1 MLTYIAKRLL
11 QAVFIL
17 WAVASI
23 AFGLTFLSGDPATL
37 MIGDHWT
44 AEQVANFR
52 DYMGFDRP
60 LMVQYGEFLGRIV
73 QGDFGVSVRQQIPV
87 TDLILERFPATLE
100 LAAAALLIIIVVA
113 IPVGVLS
120 AVRRNSLPD
129 RLAMGG
135 ALLAQS
141 IPTFWLGILFI
152 LVFGVL
158 LQWLPISGRGSFF
171 HLILPAVTLA
181 TYSTARIARLV
192 RSSMLDVLGN
202 DYIRTAHA
210 KGLSPRTVNYGH
222 ALRNALIPVITL
234 LGIEV
239 GSLLGGAIV
248 TETVFAYPGIGR
260 LTIQAIYARDLP
272 LVQGVITFGAM
283 IFVLVNLLVDLSY
296 SFLDPRIRH
305 EGRESDP

>member
-1 MLTYIAKRLL
+1 MLTYVAKRLL

-44 AEQVANFR
+44 AEQIANFR
-52 DYMGFDRP
+52 EYMGFDRP
-60 LMVQYGEFLGRIV
+60 LYIQYWEFLQRIV
-73 QGDFGVSVRQQIPV
+73 QGDFGISVRQQVPV
-87 TDLILERFPATLE
+87 TDLILERLPATLQ
-100 LAAAALLIIIVVA
+100 LAAFAFLIIVVVA
-113 IPVGVLS
+113 IPVGVIS
-120 AVRRNSLPD
+120 AVRRNSLAD
-129 RLAMGG
+129 RFAMSG

-141 IPTFWLGILFI
+141 IPTFWLGIMLI
-152 LVFGVL
+152 LAFGVIL
-158 LQWLPISGRGSFF
+158 RWLPVSGSGSFF

-181 TYSTARIARLV
+181 TFSTARIARLV

-210 KGLSPRTVNYGH
+210 KGLSPWKVNYTH

-239 GSLLGGAIV
+239 GSLLGGALI

-272 LVQGVITFGAM
+272 LVQGVITFGAL

-296 SFLDPRIRH
+296 GFLDPRIRH
-305 EGRESDP
+305 E

>member
-1 MLTYIAKRLL
+1 MLTYIVKRLL

-52 DYMGFDRP
+52 EYMGFDRP
-60 LMVQYGEFLGRIV
+60 LIVQYGEFLQRIV

-100 LAAAALLIIIVVA
+100 LAAAALVIIVVVA

-129 RLAMGG
+129 RLAMSG

-152 LVFGVL
+152 LIFGVL
-158 LQWLPISGRGSFF
+158 LQWLPISGRGSFL

-202 DYIRTAHA
+202 DYIRTAQA
-210 KGLSPRTVNYGH
+210 KGLSPRKVNYGH

-239 GSLLGGAIV
+239 GSLLGGALV
-248 TETVFAYPGIGR
+248 TETVFAYPGLGR

-272 LVQGVITFGAM
+272 LVQGVITFGAL

-305 EGRESDP
+305 E

>member
-23 AFGLTFLSGDPATL
+23 SFGLTFLAGDPATL
-37 MIGDHWT
+37 MIGDNWT

-52 DYMGFDRP
+52 EYMGFDRP
-60 LMVQYGEFLGRIV
+60 VLVQYGEFLQRIV

-87 TDLILERFPATLE
+87 TRLILERLPATLE
-100 LAAAALLIIIVVA
+100 LTVAALLIIVGIA

-120 AVRRNSLPD
+120 ALRRNSLSD

-141 IPTFWLGILFI
+141 VPTFWLGIMLI
-152 LVFGVL
+152 LVVGVF
-158 LQWLPISGRGSFF
+158 LQALPISGRGTFF
-171 HLILPAVTLA
+171 HLILPAITLA

-202 DYIRTAHA
+202 DYIRTARA
-210 KGLSPRTVNYGH
+210 KGLSARKVNYGH

-239 GSLLGGAIV
+239 GSLLGGAII

-260 LTIQAIYARDLP
+260 LTIQAIAARDIP

-296 SFLDPRIRH
+296 SVLDPRIRH
-305 EGRESDP
+305 E

>member
-11 QAVFIL
+11 QAVFVL

-23 AFGLTFLSGDPATL
+23 SFGLTFLAGDPATL
-37 MIGDHWT
+37 MIGDNWT

-52 DYMGFDRP
+52 EYMGFDRP
-60 LMVQYGEFLGRIV
+60 VLVQYGEFLQRIV

-87 TDLILERFPATLE
+87 TRLILERLPATLE
-100 LAAAALLIIIVVA
+100 LTVAALLIIVGVA

-120 AVRRNSLPD
+120 AIRRNSLSD
-129 RLAMGG
+129 RLAMSG

-141 IPTFWLGILFI
+141 VPTFWLGIMLI
-152 LVFGVL
+152 LVVGVY
-158 LQWLPISGRGSFF
+158 LQWLPISGRGTFL
-171 HLILPAVTLA
+171 HLIMPAVTLA

-210 KGLSPRTVNYGH
+210 KGLSPRKVNYGH

-239 GSLLGGAIV
+239 GSLLGGALI

-260 LTIQAIYARDLP
+260 LTIQAIAARDIP

-296 SFLDPRIRH
+296 SVLDPRIRH
-305 EGRESDP
+305 E

>member
-1 MLTYIAKRLL
+1 MLTYVAKRLL

-23 AFGLTFLSGDPATL
+23 SFGLTFLAGDPATL
-37 MIGDHWT
+37 MIGDNWT
-44 AEQVANFR
+44 AEQVANFQE
-52 DYMGFDRP
+52 YMGFDRP
-60 LMVQYGEFLGRIV
+60 VLVQYGEFLQRV
-73 QGDFGVSVRQQIPV
+73 VRGDFGVSVRQQIPV
-87 TDLILERFPATLE
+87 TRLILERLPATLE
-100 LAAAALLIIIVVA
+100 LAAAALLIIVGVA

-120 AVRRNSLPD
+120 AIRRNSLSD
-129 RLAMGG
+129 RLAMSG

-141 IPTFWLGILFI
+141 VPTFWLGIMLI
-152 LVFGVL
+152 LIVGVY
-158 LQWLPISGRGSFF
+158 LQWLPISGRGTLL
-171 HLILPAVTLA
+171 HLIMPAVTLA

-210 KGLSPRTVNYGH
+210 KGLSPRKVNYGH

-239 GSLLGGAIV
+239 GSLLGGALI

-260 LTIQAIYARDLP
+260 LTIQAIAARDIP

-296 SFLDPRIRH
+296 SVLDPRIRH
-305 EGRESDP
+305 E

>member
-1 MLTYIAKRLL
+1 MLTYVAKRLL

-23 AFGLTFLSGDPATL
+23 SFGLTFLAGDPATL
-37 MIGDHWT
+37 MIGDNWT

-52 DYMGFDRP
+52 EYMGFDRP
-60 LMVQYGEFLGRIV
+60 VLVQYGEFLQRIV

-87 TDLILERFPATLE
+87 TRLILERLPATLE
-100 LAAAALLIIIVVA
+100 LTVAALLIIVGVA

-120 AVRRNSLPD
+120 AIRRNSLSD
-129 RLAMGG
+129 RLAMSG

-141 IPTFWLGILFI
+141 VPTFWLGIMLI
-152 LVFGVL
+152 LVVGVY
-158 LQWLPISGRGSFF
+158 LQWLPISGRGTFL
-171 HLILPAVTLA
+171 HLIMPAVTLA

-210 KGLSPRTVNYGH
+210 KGLSPRKVNYGH

-239 GSLLGGAIV
+239 GSLLGGALI

-260 LTIQAIYARDLP
+260 LTIQAIAARDIP

-296 SFLDPRIRH
+296 SVLDPRIRH
-305 EGRESDP
+305 E